1 MIGPYRVLEELGA
14 GGMGEVFLAH
24 DARLDRRV
32 AIKRIRPES
41 GGRTEARER
50 FRREARLAARLS
62 HPAIVQV
69 YDILQENDSDSIV
82 MEYVEGRNLRQMI
95 EHGPLPVHRALE
107 LARELADGL
116 DAAHRQG
123 IVHRD
128 LKTENVLVTLE
139 GRPKIA
145 DFGIAKRL
153 TTSADGADGSDADS
167 LTRDHGVVGTWR
179 AMAPEQARGEE
190 VDARTDLFAFGVL
203 LYETLTGRSPF
214 IAENGLATLHR
225 VMHARQ
231 TPVREINPAVPEAVS
246 RLVDQLLDK
255 EPALR
260 PQSAGQVRRELDRLA
275 LSTADFEGTGTLSET
290 VAERLLP
297 AGGSQRPGPGI
308 PPIPPAGSARPFAET
323 SVSSATGHRL
333 IRRPSVWLL
342 GLLVVAGLSAWG
354 YRSLHHPSPPLY
366 VAVLAPQRG
375 AGTAT
380 GETELL
386 ASGVRVALLQGLV
399 SLEGVSPLS
408 FEEIDAASGSP
419 RQVARAVAADELVTA
434 RLDCR
439 PELCRISLN
448 RLRGADGRVLW
459 AGSVEVATDDFAAV
473 AGAVTRMLQGGYAG
487 RRLREGAAALDVR
500 GPDLEEF
507 LRLRRELGAPLAVQE
522 PLLQKLAA
530 VRKSS
535 PRFLDAYLL
544 EAEADRFRFFHSRD
558 AADLDQAFRMVAAAR
573 ELAPG
578 DPRPLLILTD
588 LALARG
594 DLKLATAT
602 LTHLEELLPGDVRL
616 LDRRSRILEAQ
627 GAVREALDLKRTAAH
642 IQPSADRLFNLAQA
656 EYQMGDLAA
665 ARATLGQI
673 LERSPEHRSGL
684 FLLALLELSNGDLDR
699 AIGIY
704 SDLVQ
709 RSPNAAALA
718 NLGLAYFLAG
728 RYDEAATVYRLVLA
742 KDPKNPGFH
751 LNLADTDLLAGRRTD
766 AEKGYRRVVE
776 LADADPGPSAQTLSI
791 KAQAF
796 AHLGQGPAAVAALQQ
811 ALRLAADQGAVAYEA
826 AVVYALLGEKSSAL
840 VNAEKAVRS
849 GLGPRWFSLPWFAA
863 LRSDPSFQ
871 EILKSPRSAARK

>member
-1 MIGPYRVLEELGA
+1 MIGPYRILEELGA
-14 GGMGEVFLAH
+14 GGMGTVFLAH
-24 DARLDRRV
+24 DERLDRRV

-41 GGRTEARER
+41 SGRAAARER

-128 LKTENVLVTLE
+128 LKTENVLVTPE

-153 TTSADGADGSDADS
+153 ATATDGENGNDANS

-179 AMAPEQARGEE
+179 TMAPEQARGEE

-203 LYETLTGRSPF
+203 LYEMLTGRSPF

-225 VMHARQ
+225 VLHARQ
-231 TPVREINPAVPEAVS
+231 TPMREINPAVPEPVS
-246 RLVDQLLDK
+246 RLVDQLLEK
-255 EPALR
+255 ESALR

-275 LSTADFEGTGTLSET
+275 LSTADFEGTGTMGTMGALAET
-290 VAERLLP
+290 VAERVPPSRSPL
-297 AGGSQRPGPGI
+297 

-323 SVSSATGHRL
+323 SATGHHRL
-333 IRRPSVWLL
+333 VRHPAVWLL
-342 GLLVVAGLSAWG
+342 GLLLVAGLGAWG

-375 AGTAT
+375 AGTAA

-558 AADLDQAFRMVAAAR
+558 AADLDQAFRMIAAAR

-594 DLKLATAT
+594 DLKLATAN

-627 GAVREALDLKRTAAH
+627 GETREALDLKRTAAR
-642 IQPSADRLFNLAQA
+642 IEPSADRLFNLAQA

-673 LERSPEHRSGL
+673 LERSPGHRGGL
-684 FLLALLELSNGDLDR
+684 SLLALLELSDGDLAR
-699 AIGIY
+699 AIELY
-704 SDLVQ
+704 TDLVQ
-709 RSPNAAALA
+709 RSPSPGPLA

-728 RYDEAATVYRLVLA
+728 RYDEAAKVYRLVLA

-751 LNLADTDLLAGRRTD
+751 LNLADTDLLAGRHAD
-766 AEKGYRRVVE
+766 AEAGYRRVVE

-791 KAQAF
+791 KAQAL

-826 AVVYALLGEKSSAL
+826 AVVYALLGEESSAL
-840 VNAEKAVRS
+840 VNAEKAVHS

-863 LRSDPSFQ
+863 LRGDPRFQ
-871 EILKSPRSAARK
+871 EILKAPRSAARK

>member
-1 MIGPYRVLEELGA
+1 MIGPYRILKELGA
-14 GGMGEVFLAH
+14 GGMGAVFLAY
-24 DARLDRRV
+24 DERLDRKV
-32 AIKRIRPES
+32 AIKRIHPEAV
-41 GGRTEARER
+41 GRARRRER

-62 HPAIVQV
+62 HPAIIQV
-69 YDILQENDSDSIV
+69 YDILLEDDADSIV
-82 MEYVEGRNLRQMI
+82 MEYVEGRNLQQMI
-95 EHGPLPVHRALE
+95 EHGPLAVHRALE
-107 LARELADGL
+107 LAREIADGL
-116 DAAHRQG
+116 DTAHRHG

-128 LKTENVLVTLE
+128 LKTENVLVTPE

-153 TTSADGADGSDADS
+153 ATDPEDAPGAPEDS
-167 LTRDHGVVGTWR
+167 LTRDHGVLGTWR

-203 LYETLTGRSPF
+203 LYELLTGRSPF
-214 IAENGLATLHR
+214 TAENGLATLHR
-225 VMHARQ
+225 VIHTQQTPARQ
-231 TPVREINPAVPEAVS
+231 INPAIPAAVS
-246 RLVDQLLDK
+246 DLVDHLLEK
-255 EPALR
+255 NPALR

-275 LSTADFEGTGTLSET
+275 LATAGAEGTGTMGTFGET
-290 VAERLLP
+290 VAERVPPPGRGSP
-297 AGGSQRPGPGI
+297 AAPGRRFLRG
-308 PPIPPAGSARPFAET
+308 PAA
-323 SVSSATGHRL
+323 
-333 IRRPSVWLL
+333 WLL
-342 GLLVVAGLSAWG
+342 GLGVLGLLAVLAGWG
-354 YRSLHHPSPPLY
+354 YRSLRRPAPPLY

-375 AGTAT
+375 AGTAA
-380 GETELL
+380 GDTELL

-408 FEEIDAASGSP
+408 FEEIDAATGSP

-439 PELCRISLN
+439 PELCRVSLN
-448 RLRGADGRVLW
+448 RLRGTDGRVLW

-530 VRKSS
+530 VRSRS

-602 LTHLEELLPGDVRL
+602 LARLEVLLPGDVRL

-627 GAVREALDLKRTAAH
+627 GAVAEALALKRTAAH

-673 LERSPEHRSGL
+673 LERSPEHRGGL

-704 SDLVQ
+704 SDLVR
-709 RSPNAAALA
+709 RSPNPVPLA

-728 RYDEAATVYRLVLA
+728 RYDEAAKVYRRVLA

-751 LNLADTDLLAGRRTD
+751 LNLADTDLLAGRRAD
-766 AEKGYRRVVE
+766 AEKGYRHVVE

-826 AVVYALLGEKSSAL
+826 AVVYALLGEESSAL
-840 VNAEKAVRS
+840 VNAEKAVHS

-863 LRSDPSFQ
+863 LRSDPRFQ
-871 EILKSPRSAARK
+871 KALESPRSAARK

>member
-1 MIGPYRVLEELGA
+1 MIGPYRLLEELGA

-24 DARLDRRV
+24 DERLDRRV
-32 AIKRIRPES
+32 AIKRIRPEA
-41 GGRTEARER
+41 GGRTAARER

-128 LKTENVLVTLE
+128 LKTENVLVTPE

-153 TTSADGADGSDADS
+153 ATAGDGADAES

-203 LYETLTGRSPF
+203 LYEMLTGRSPF
-214 IAENGLATLHR
+214 TAENGLATLHR

-246 RLVDQLLDK
+246 RLVDQLLAK

-275 LSTADFEGTGTLSET
+275 LSTADFGGIGTMGTMDALAET
-290 VAERLLP
+290 VAERTL
-297 AGGSQRPGPGI
+297 

-323 SVSSATGHRL
+323 STTGHRL
-333 IRRPSVWLL
+333 VRRPSVWLL
-342 GLLVVAGLSAWG
+342 ALLIVAGLSAWG

-375 AGTAT
+375 AGTAA

-530 VRKSS
+530 VRQSS

-602 LTHLEELLPGDVRL
+602 LARLEVLLPGDVRL

-766 AEKGYRRVVE
+766 AETGYRRVIE

-826 AVVYALLGEKSSAL
+826 AVVYSLLGEESSAL
-840 VNAEKAVRS
+840 VNAEKAVHS

-863 LRSDPSFQ
+863 LRSDPRFQ